1 MKVVILAGGFG
12 SRLGS
17 ITDVIPKPMIEIGG
31 KPILWH
37 IMKSYAHHGFK
48 DFVICLGY
56 KGDVIKDYFY
66 NFAEHNCDFTV
77 NMADNKITYHNHC
90 AEDWNVTLVDTGLE
104 TLKGGRIKRIGKYL
118 DGDTHMLTYGDGVCN
133 VDLKDLL
140 KFHQAHNKM
149 VTVTGVRPP
158 SMFGEIIQHNGRV
171 LSFEEK
177 PQASKG
183 FINGGFMVFNK
194 KMLDH
199 LSEDAD
205 CDFEFN
211 TLEKLA
217 AEGEVMTYLHRREWE
232 CADTVRDVNHLNKL
246 WEKDQAFWKVWDGK
260 ESVKAKDMDKSR
272 KPRES
277 EKSSSGNNSG
287 KSEKSYA

>member
-1 MKVVILAGGFG
+1 MKVIILAGGFG

-37 IMKSYAHHGFK
+37 IMKTYAHYGYK

-56 KGDVIKDYFY
+56 KGNIIKDYFY

-77 NMADNKITYHNHC
+77 NLESNKITYHNHC
-90 AEDWNVTLVDTGLE
+90 SEDWNVTLVDTGLN
-104 TLKGGRIKRIGKYL
+104 TLKGGRIKRIEKYL
-118 DGDTHMLTYGDGVCN
+118 DSDVNMLTYGDGVCN
-133 VDLKDLL
+133 VDMNDLVR
-140 KFHQAHNKM
+140 FHKEHGKM

-158 SMFGEIIQHNGRV
+158 SMFGEILQEKGKV
-171 LSFEEK
+171 VSFEEK

-194 KMLDH
+194 EMLNT
-199 LSEDAD
+199 LSEDVD

-217 AEGEVMTYLHRREWE
+217 AEGQVMTYLHRREWE
-232 CADTVRDVNHLNKL
+232 CADTVRDVDHLNKL
-246 WEKDQAFWKVWDGK
+246 WKNDEAFWKVWAGK
-260 ESVKAKDMDKSR
+260 ESVKARSTENPKNPAEKEENNNDKT
-272 KPRES
+272 
-277 EKSSSGNNSG
+277 G
-287 KSEKSYA
+287 KSKKSYA

>member
-17 ITDVIPKPMIEIGG
+17 VTDLIPKPMIEIGG

-37 IMKSYAHHGFK
+37 IMKTYAHYGYK

-56 KGDVIKDYFY
+56 KGNVIKDYFY

-77 NMADNKITYHNHC
+77 SLADNKITYHNHC
-90 AEDWNVTLVDTGLE
+90 AEDWNVTLVDTGLN
-104 TLKGGRIKRIGKYL
+104 TLKGGRIKRIEKYL
-118 DGDTHMLTYGDGVCN
+118 DGDVHMLTYGDGVIN
-133 VDLKDLL
+133 ADINELVKYH
-140 KFHQAHNKM
+140 KSHNKM

-158 SMFGEIIQHNGRV
+158 SMFGEILQKEGRV

-194 KMLDH
+194 EMLNH

-217 AEGEVMTYLHRREWE
+217 AEGQVMTFLHRKEWE
-232 CADTVRDVNHLNKL
+232 CADTVRDVDHLNKL
-246 WEKDQAFWKVWDGK
+246 WKNGQAFWKVWDSDQGDQK
-260 ESVKAKDMDKSR
+260 PSVKKN
-272 KPRES
+272 ET
-277 EKSSSGNNSG
+277 EKKSG